1 MARRTSTAIVRASQP
16 IPTIRLAMPRP
27 SNLAR
32 APKRKAARRSSGG
45 SAGVTP
51 VKVAV
56 TAAVIGLAEKSGV
69 LDNLPEIPVV
79 GRKGTLAIIAYYWA
93 RHGGGGLAR
102 DVSLV
107 SAALCGYEWGK
118 GV

>member
-1 MARRTSTAIVRASQP
+1 
-16 IPTIRLAMPRP
+16 MPRP

-32 APKRKAARRSSGG
+32 APKRRSSRRSGAS

-51 VKVAV
+51 VKAAV

-79 GRKGTLAIIAYYWA
+79 GRKGTLAIVAYFWA
-93 RHGGGGLAR
+93 KRGGGGLAR
-102 DVSLV
+102 DVALV
-107 SAALCGYEWGK
+107 AAALCGYEWGK
-118 GV
+118 TGSVTG